1 MKEWIRRGFAAVQK
15 DSIKLGTD
23 KRVREWMQ
31 DYCIKTQEFNNPQTG
46 EYSWER
52 VIDDKCASDKKLT
65 NIQFMPTVMKVTT
78 TTTAVSNNNKS
89 AASNMNR
96 SRIVDFS
103 FQNQKKKK
111 CDLGCNCSTCR
122 YNREIVRLG
131 AKANLNALKERVFYE
146 QQEQERKAA
155 ELEKTKKLLGLF
167 ERK

>member
-103 FQNQKKKK
+103 FQNQKKK
-111 CDLGCNCSTCR
+111 
-122 YNREIVRLG
+122 
-131 AKANLNALKERVFYE
+131 
-146 QQEQERKAA
+146 
-155 ELEKTKKLLGLF
+155 
-167 ERK
+167 